1 MRANTQVFSQK
12 PTELK
17 NTDKTAKRR
26 AMAQQAEN
34 GRKKLT
40 ISCRSHEPIE
50 LLQKR
55 KDLPVQTYQKVFY
68 PKA

>member
-1 MRANTQVFSQK
+1 
-12 PTELK
+12 
-17 NTDKTAKRR
+17 
-26 AMAQQAEN
+26 MAQQAEN

-55 KDLPVQTYQKVFY
+55 KDLPVQSYQKVFY